1 MNAQGGTIVYVDANG
16 QLNLYRSS
24 TDIRIDEIITYGAGS
39 FVVSPNGQYCAYLDL
54 ALNIYKNGESRRIAI
69 EGRGS
74 TLLSISNDGSTVY
87 FVDTSSGNLYA
98 KTFDFNTGKAPVVS
112 YVRENIKPVQYA
124 TVDDL
129 NALRSEIEA
138 LRKKEETFRDE
149 HGGNDERGQ

>member
-1 MNAQGGTIVYVDANG
+1 MPYPTYYPNTGAYSPYGGFLPQTVNLPIQPQPMAQAAQQG
-16 QLNLYRSS
+16 QRQGFLCLPVTSKQEAEVFQ
-24 TDIRIDEIITYGAGS
+24 IP
-39 FVVSPNGQYCAYLDL
+39 F
-54 ALNIYKNGESRRIAI
+54 
-69 EGRGS
+69 
-74 TLLSISNDGSTVY
+74 DGSTVY